1 MGKKKRLNV
10 SDERIIEVILYAED
24 RDIPKACRRFGLA
37 DDTVKR
43 YMREAKDKNIMAV
56 IPPKKKILIFDIETA
71 PMLGYFWSI
80 WKQNISTVQI
90 LEEWNI
96 LSWAAK
102 WLDEPEIYTDASWLH
117 GKNPRQDKGCCKTLA
132 KILGEADIVVAHN
145 GDKFDIKK
153 VNTRL
158 LFHDLQEP
166 EPFKSIDT
174 LKIAKR
180 RFAITSNRLDY
191 IGEFLGLGRKVKHE
205 GIGMWNKVLAGCKE
219 SQNKMIEYNVG
230 DIVLLEQVYLKLR
243 SWDKVHP
250 NVNIQFSDRRCPVC
264 GSKNLKDI
272 DDVYTPVSK
281 FCAKLCNDCG
291 KYSRTGQ
298 HKKSRE
304 DMARTQRNII

>member
-1 MGKKKRLNV
+1 MGKKERL
-10 SDERIIEVILYAED
+10 SISEERVIEVIMYADEH
-24 RDIPKACRRFGLA
+24 DIPKACKHFGLA
-37 DDTVKR
+37 DDTVRR
-43 YMREAKDKNIMAV
+43 YMREARCKDIIAV
-56 IPPKKKILIFDIETA
+56 PPPKKKILIFDIETA
-71 PMLGYFWSI
+71 PMLGYFWNI

-102 WLDEPEIYTDASWLH
+102 WLDEPEIHTDASWLH
-117 GKNPRQDKGCCKTLA
+117 GKNPRQDKGCCKTLS

-205 GIGMWNKVLAGCKE
+205 GQEMWNKVLAGDKKA
-219 SQNKMIEYNVG
+219 QQKMIEYNVG
-230 DIVLLEQVYLKLR
+230 DIALLEQVYLKLR

-250 NVNIQFSDRRCPVC
+250 NVNIQFDKRRCPVC
-264 GSKNLKDI
+264 GSKNLRDI
-272 DDVYTPVSK
+272 DCVYTPVSK
-281 FCAKLCNDCG
+281 FSAMVCKDCG

-298 HKKSRE
+298 HKKSKE